1 MDETGDFDQLERQTA
16 RLRRQ
21 MALDVDEVV
30 RRVNPRRFVRIA
42 VAYARKTQPALHK
55 MQPALRD
62 AAGAMKLD
70 PLPYLMIGV
79 GTAGAAWAATSIWH
93 LRSQEGLH
101 TRETDR
107 STSPIS
113 PTPATTPARMAPPI
127 DQISP
132 DGRNDDG
139 RGRDA
144 DSPAEIPKRGW
155 KDILLRVY
163 NGIGEDRILMNA
175 AGVTFYALLA
185 LFPAIAA
192 FVSIYGLF
200 ADPQT
205 IVNQL
210 DVLAGV
216 LPGGGMAVI
225 REQFTRLVA
234 QPSGA
239 LTLGVVFGVLTS
251 LWSANGG
258 MKGLF
263 DALNVVYGEEE
274 KRSFLWLNLTTLA
287 FTLGML
293 LFAIVAVAAIVVIP
307 IILKFL
313 PTFIGNILNIVR
325 WPVIA
330 VLVAMVLALI
340 YRYGPSRDK
349 PKWRWISWGS
359 SIAAVLWLAFSAIY
373 SWYTGNFGTFNAT
386 YGSLG
391 AAIGFMLWMWLSTIV
406 ILLGGK
412 LNAEIEH
419 QTARDSTEGPQ
430 EPIGQRH
437 ARVADTVGSQQG

>member
-1 MDETGDFDQLERQTA
+1 LPAPVIKRA
-16 RLRRQ
+16 R
-21 MALDVDEVV
+21 
-30 RRVNPRRFVRIA
+30 A
-42 VAYARKTQPALHK
+42 VPPKGP
-55 MQPALRD
+55 
-62 AAGAMKLD
+62 
-70 PLPYLMIGV
+70 
-79 GTAGAAWAATSIWH
+79 
-93 LRSQEGLH
+93 
-101 TRETDR
+101 
-107 STSPIS
+107 TSPE
-113 PTPATTPARMAPPI
+113 RR
-127 DQISP
+127 D
-132 DGRNDDG
+132 NDR

-144 DSPAEIPKRGW
+144 DSPAQIPKRGW

-163 NGIGEDRILMNA
+163 NGIGKDRILMNA

-205 IVNQL
+205 IVHQL

-216 LPGGGMAVI
+216 LPGGGMAVLQ
-225 REQFTRLVA
+225 EQFTRLVA

-239 LTLGVVFGVLTS
+239 LTLGVVFGLLTS

-274 KRSFLWLNLTTLA
+274 KRSFLWLNLTTLV

-293 LFAIVAVAAIVVIP
+293 LFAIVALAAIVIIP
-307 IILKFL
+307 VLLKFL
-313 PTFIGNILNIVR
+313 PPFIGTVLNIVR
-325 WPVIA
+325 WPAIA
-330 VLVAMVLALI
+330 VLVAVVLALI

-349 PKWRWISWGS
+349 PKWRWITWGS
-359 SIAAVLWLAFSAIY
+359 ATAAVLWLAFSAIY
-373 SWYTGNFGTFNAT
+373 SWYTANFGTFDAT

-430 EPIGQRH
+430 EPIGRRNAH
-437 ARVADTVGSQQG
+437 VADAVGS